1 LKIIDIITQ
10 SRKVFSNYIE
20 VCNEKYRQ
28 GDDLN
33 YYRDII
39 SKHRKYAD
47 LNVLIASNDFLHSVR
62 ATLEKW
68 DMNKRGAKLV
78 DLSTMCESI
87 RSYQERLLDLY
98 RYRIEDLAESE
109 IEAISEKLKVPFC
122 GLEIMATKRRIVGVS
137 KALHFLLP
145 DLVMPIDS
153 SNTMPAFYGYN
164 RYDNST
170 EKEFGTFKNI
180 FIKSYNIVKRLELS
194 KLDISGLRWS
204 CSIPKLIDNAI
215 FGFFIKI
222 KDIVENE
229 KKLTRD
235 MEPNGKV

>member
-1 LKIIDIITQ
+1 MEIIDVLTH
-10 SRKVFSNYIE
+10 SRKVFFECVDI
-20 VCNEKYRQ
+20 CNQKYRQ
-28 GDDLN
+28 GDDLK

-47 LNVLIASNDFLHSVR
+47 LNVLIASDDFLHSVR

-78 DLSTMCESI
+78 DLSTMCLSI
-87 RSYQERLLDLY
+87 RSFEEHLINSY

-109 IEAISEKLKVPFC
+109 IEEVSEKLRVPFC
-122 GLEIMATKRRIVGVS
+122 GLKIMATKRCIVGVS

-153 SNTMPAFYGYN
+153 SNTMLAFYGYN
-164 RYDNST
+164 RYDNSA
-170 EKEFGTFKNI
+170 EKEFDTFRDI
-180 FIKSYNIVKRLELS
+180 FIKSCKIAKRLELS
-194 KLDISGLRWS
+194 KSDVSGLRWS

-215 FGFFIKI
+215 FGYFIKI
-222 KDIVENE
+222 KNIVGNE
-229 KKLTRD
+229 KK
-235 MEPNGKV
+235 

>member
-1 LKIIDIITQ
+1 MEIIDVLTQ
-10 SRKVFSNYIE
+10 SRKVFFECVDI
-20 VCNEKYRQ
+20 CNQKYRQ
-28 GDDLN
+28 GDDLK

-47 LNVLIASNDFLHSVR
+47 LNVLIASDDFLHSVR

-78 DLSTMCESI
+78 DLSTMCLSI
-87 RSYQERLLDLY
+87 RSFEEYLINLY

-109 IEAISEKLKVPFC
+109 IEEVLEKLRVLFC
-122 GLEIMATKRRIVGVS
+122 GLKIMATKRCIVGVS

-153 SNTMPAFYGYN
+153 SNTMLAFYGYN
-164 RYDNST
+164 RYDNSA
-170 EKEFGTFKNI
+170 EKEFVTFRDI
-180 FIKSYNIVKRLELS
+180 FIKSYKIAKRLDLS
-194 KLDISGLRWS
+194 RSDVSGFRWS
-204 CSIPKLIDNAI
+204 CSVPKIIDNSI

-222 KDIVENE
+222 KDIVNNE
-229 KKLTRD
+229 KK
-235 MEPNGKV
+235 